1 MDDKLDPKL
10 IKEQATLSSHTMQ
23 LATAALVYM
32 GAAKLP
38 GTEKVEVNLPLAK
51 LTIDTLDM
59 LKAKT
64 EGNRTA
70 DETSLLDDVLYQ
82 LRLSYVK
89 AESAKPA
96 DGQPEPT
103 EAPTKP
109 AEPEP
114 QSTDTSAESA
124 KPD

>member
-10 IKEQATLSSHTMQ
+10 VREQATFSSHAMQ

-32 GAAKLP
+32 GAARLP

-59 LKAKT
+59 LRAKT

-70 DETSLLDDVLYQ
+70 DETSLLGDILYQ

-96 DGQPEPT
+96 DPETPSADRPA
-103 EAPTKP
+103 APTTPPADKP
-109 AEPEP
+109 AEPAEP
-114 QSTDTSAESA
+114 D
-124 KPD
+124 

>member
-1 MDDKLDPKL
+1 MDEKLDPDQTP
-10 IKEQATLSSHTMQ
+10 EQVSLSSHVFQ

-59 LKAKT
+59 LKVKT

-70 DETSLLDDVLYQ
+70 DETSLFEDVLYQ
-82 LRLSYVK
+82 LRLVYVK

-96 DGQPEPT
+96 AEQP
-103 EAPTKP
+103 KP
-109 AEPEP
+109 AGEQPRAAEPP
-114 QSTDTSAESA
+114 
-124 KPD
+124 KPE

>member
-1 MDDKLDPKL
+1 MIERPTPHCQTGAAEANQMMD
-10 IKEQATLSSHTMQ
+10 AVSLSSHVFQ

-38 GTEKVEVNLPLAK
+38 GAEKVEVNLPLAK

-70 DETSLLDDVLYQ
+70 DESSLLDDVLYQ

-89 AESAKPA
+89 AESASP
-96 DGQPEPT
+96 PEPAT
-103 EAPTKP
+103 PPTDNP
-109 AEPEP
+109 A
-114 QSTDTSAESA
+114 S
-124 KPD
+124 

>member
-1 MDDKLDPKL
+1 MTD
-10 IKEQATLSSHTMQ
+10 AVSLSSHVFQ

-38 GTEKVEVNLPLAK
+38 GAERVEVNLPLAK

-89 AESAKPA
+89 AESASPSEPTTPPADKPA
-96 DGQPEPT
+96 
-103 EAPTKP
+103 
-109 AEPEP
+109 
-114 QSTDTSAESA
+114 S
-124 KPD
+124 

>member
-1 MDDKLDPKL
+1 MAENGNTGHEL
-10 IKEQATLSSHTMQ
+10 EAASFGAHVFQ

-32 GAAKLP
+32 GAARLP

-59 LKAKT
+59 LKVKT

-82 LRLSYVK
+82 LRLSFVK
-89 AESAKPA
+89 AESAPA
-96 DGQPEPT
+96 TGSNDP
-103 EAPTKP
+103 
-109 AEPEP
+109 
-114 QSTDTSAESA
+114 
-124 KPD
+124 KPDTESHEDTK

>member
-1 MDDKLDPKL
+1 MDENPTPNQTMD
-10 IKEQATLSSHTMQ
+10 AVSLSSHVFQ

-38 GTEKVEVNLPLAK
+38 GAEKVEVNLPLAK

-59 LKAKT
+59 LKTKT

-70 DETSLLDDVLYQ
+70 DETSLFDDVLYQ

-89 AESAKPA
+89 AESAPPSDAAAPPADKPA
-96 DGQPEPT
+96 
-103 EAPTKP
+103 
-109 AEPEP
+109 
-114 QSTDTSAESA
+114 S
-124 KPD
+124 

>member
-1 MDDKLDPKL
+1 MDEKPNPNQTL
-10 IKEQATLSSHTMQ
+10 EQVSLSSHVFQ

-38 GTEKVEVNLPLAK
+38 GTEQVEVNLPLAK

-59 LKAKT
+59 LKTKT

-70 DETSLLDDVLYQ
+70 DETSLFDDVLYQ

-89 AESAKPA
+89 AESASPSAPETPPA
-96 DGQPEPT
+96 DTPT
-103 EAPTKP
+103 
-109 AEPEP
+109 
-114 QSTDTSAESA
+114 S
-124 KPD
+124 

>member
-1 MDDKLDPKL
+1 MDEKPTPNQMMD
-10 IKEQATLSSHTMQ
+10 AVSLSSHVFQ

-51 LTIDTLDM
+51 LTIDTIDM

-89 AESAKPA
+89 AESGSPPEPATPPTDKPA
-96 DGQPEPT
+96 
-103 EAPTKP
+103 
-109 AEPEP
+109 
-114 QSTDTSAESA
+114 S
-124 KPD
+124 

>member
-1 MDDKLDPKL
+1 MMD
-10 IKEQATLSSHTMQ
+10 AVSLSSHVFQ

-59 LKAKT
+59 LKTKT

-70 DETSLLDDVLYQ
+70 DETSLFDDVLYQ

-89 AESAKPA
+89 AESASPPASETPPADKPA
-96 DGQPEPT
+96 
-103 EAPTKP
+103 
-109 AEPEP
+109 
-114 QSTDTSAESA
+114 S
-124 KPD
+124 

>member
-1 MDDKLDPKL
+1 MNE
-10 IKEQATLSSHTMQ
+10 EQVSLSSHVFQ

-38 GTEKVEVNLPLAK
+38 GNEKVEVNLPLAK

-70 DETSLLDDVLYQ
+70 DETSLFDDVLYQ

-89 AESAKPA
+89 AESGSPPASETPPPDKPA
-96 DGQPEPT
+96 
-103 EAPTKP
+103 
-109 AEPEP
+109 
-114 QSTDTSAESA
+114 S
-124 KPD
+124 

>member
-1 MDDKLDPKL
+1 MDENPTPDHMM
-10 IKEQATLSSHTMQ
+10 ETVTLSSHVFQ

-38 GTEKVEVNLPLAK
+38 GDEKVEVNLPLAK

-70 DETSLLDDVLYQ
+70 DETSLFDDVLYQ

-89 AESAKPA
+89 AESAPPPEPATPPADKPA
-96 DGQPEPT
+96 
-103 EAPTKP
+103 
-109 AEPEP
+109 
-114 QSTDTSAESA
+114 S
-124 KPD
+124 

>member
-1 MDDKLDPKL
+1 MDDNSNLTHEMP
-10 IKEQATLSSHTMQ
+10 AASFSSHIFQ

-38 GTEKVEVNLPLAK
+38 GAEKVEVNLPLAK

-70 DETSLLDDVLYQ
+70 DETALLDDVLYQ
-82 LRLSYVK
+82 LRLAFVK
-89 AESAKPA
+89 AESAPPA
-96 DGQPEPT
+96 APPDKPEP
-103 EAPTKP
+103 PSSG
-109 AEPEP
+109 P
-114 QSTDTSAESA
+114 QT
-124 KPD
+124 

>member
-1 MDDKLDPKL
+1 MDENTTPNPMMD
-10 IKEQATLSSHTMQ
+10 AVSLSSHVYQ

-38 GTEKVEVNLPLAK
+38 GTEKIEVNLPLAK

-70 DETSLLDDVLYQ
+70 DETSLIDDVLYQ

-89 AESAKPA
+89 ADSAS
-96 DGQPEPT
+96 
-103 EAPTKP
+103 P
-109 AEPEP
+109 AEPATP
-114 QSTDTSAESA
+114 PAD
-124 KPD
+124 KPAS

>member
-1 MDDKLDPKL
+1 M
-10 IKEQATLSSHTMQ
+10 EAVSLSSHVFQ

-38 GTEKVEVNLPLAK
+38 GTEQVEVNLPLAK
-51 LTIDTLDM
+51 LTIDTIDM

-70 DETSLLDDVLYQ
+70 DETSLFDDVLYQ

-89 AESAKPA
+89 AESGSPPAPATPAADKPA
-96 DGQPEPT
+96 
-103 EAPTKP
+103 
-109 AEPEP
+109 
-114 QSTDTSAESA
+114 S
-124 KPD
+124 

>member
-1 MDDKLDPKL
+1 MDEKLNPNQVL
-10 IKEQATLSSHTMQ
+10 EQVSLSSHVFQ

-51 LTIDTLDM
+51 VTIDTLDM
-59 LKAKT
+59 LKVKT

-70 DETSLLDDVLYQ
+70 DETSLFDDVLYQ

-89 AESAKPA
+89 AESTPTPPPETPPADKPA
-96 DGQPEPT
+96 
-103 EAPTKP
+103 
-109 AEPEP
+109 
-114 QSTDTSAESA
+114 S
-124 KPD
+124 

>member
-1 MDDKLDPKL
+1 MDENTTPHCSTGAAEANQPL
-10 IKEQATLSSHTMQ
+10 ERASFVSHIMQ

-38 GTEKVEVNLPLAK
+38 GAEKIEVNLPLAK

-59 LKAKT
+59 LKTKT

-82 LRLSYVK
+82 LRMAFVQASPP
-89 AESAKPA
+89 PA
-96 DGQPEPT
+96 ATSDAPAPEPPKG
-103 EAPTKP
+103 E
-109 AEPEP
+109 E
-114 QSTDTSAESA
+114 
-124 KPD
+124 

>member
-1 MDDKLDPKL
+1 MDEHQTPNQMMD
-10 IKEQATLSSHTMQ
+10 AVSLSSHVFQ

-38 GTEKVEVNLPLAK
+38 GTEKVEVNMPLAK
-51 LTIDTLDM
+51 MTIDTLDM

-70 DETSLLDDVLYQ
+70 DETSLFDDVLYQ
-82 LRLSYVK
+82 LRMSYVK

-96 DGQPEPT
+96 EEQP
-103 EAPTKP
+103 KP
-109 AEPEP
+109 AEPPKQE
-114 QSTDTSAESA
+114 
-124 KPD
+124 

>member
-1 MDDKLDPKL
+1 MDENHNPSAGHVRNSPGVSDRVPSETEL
-10 IKEQATLSSHTMQ
+10 ATLSSHVFQ

-38 GTEKVEVNLPLAK
+38 GTEKVEINMPLAK
-51 LTIDTLDM
+51 LTIDTIDM

-70 DETSLLDDVLYQ
+70 DETSLFDDVLYQ

-89 AESAKPA
+89 AESGSHPEPATPPADKPA
-96 DGQPEPT
+96 P
-103 EAPTKP
+103 
-109 AEPEP
+109 
-114 QSTDTSAESA
+114 
-124 KPD
+124 